1 MKSIMKI
8 NNKKAVSLMISYVLL
23 VTIAIIM
30 SIIVFTYLKTIA
42 NVEPVIDCKEGT
54 SIVVEDY
61 NCDPDKK
68 EVSLTIRNNGRFNV
82 DGFIA
87 TFGGNKLR
95 EPTTKLILAM
105 NQEDVL
111 YTPDKDLP
119 PFNPPRFQKQLSPGD
134 IVNVRFSNK
143 EKKADGSSQ
152 VVLFE
157 FLRNLKVQPYIIDEE
172 SELRVACGGKIN
184 KQDVEDCQ
192 IKGGVSIPTETLHYK
207 FDGNLDSIIYDEL
220 PLKTQTLPKT
230 NLDGSR
236 VDVYSEG
243 YPRYGQAIN
252 FDGSY
257 NVRTSSKKLNPKLSP
272 EFVTIS
278 LWIKKSSD
286 NGILVKKYSGGNGF
300 QIKIINNKIQFT
312 TAGVPKTDTGIW
324 CNTELSSNWEHIV
337 VTAKKVE
344 ERKQK
349 IYLNGNLCNTND
361 AGRKTLN
368 NKNTNMFIGTD
379 FIGKIDELKIWDKEL
394 TAEQV
399 GVLYS
404 RY

>member
-1 MKSIMKI
+1 
-8 NNKKAVSLMISYVLL
+8 
-23 VTIAIIM
+23 

-87 TFGGNKLR
+87 TFGGKENR

-134 IVNVRFSNK
+134 IVDVRFSNK

-152 VVLFE
+152 VALFE

-192 IKGGVSIPTETLHYK
+192 IKGGVSIPTEILHYK
-207 FDGNLDSIIYDEL
+207 FDGNLDSNIEGL
-220 PLKTQTLPKT
+220 TTQTLPNI
-230 NLDGSR
+230 NL
-236 VDVYSEG
+236 DVYSEG
-243 YPRYGQAIN
+243 YSRYGQAID
-252 FDGSY
+252 FDGVY
-257 NVRTSSKKLNPKLSP
+257 NVQTLRGNLNPKLSP
-272 EFVTIS
+272 RFVTIS

-286 NGILVKKYSGGNGF
+286 VNAILVKKYKTSSGYRKGF
-300 QIKIINNKIQFT
+300 QIKIINNKIQFN
-312 TAGVPKTDTGIW
+312 TAGIPNTDTGIT
-324 CNTELSSNWEHIV
+324 CNTELSGDWNHIV

-344 ERKQK
+344 ESKQK

-361 AGRKTLN
+361 AGPNTLN
-368 NKNTNMFIGTD
+368 NEDANMFIGID

-399 GVLYS
+399 GLLYS
-404 RY
+404 SY